1 MKQSPHKD
9 QLPIVTTL
17 LSILIGGTG
26 VAMGAFGAHFLA
38 SRLSDKQAAIFAVAV
53 DYHQLYSVVLLVLW
67 MALIMNSNSMV
78 SIAICRSLKLFL
90 SAIIIF
96 SGSLYL
102 YLVSDWSLFMKITP
116 IGGSGLIIS
125 WVSLWWVI
133 KSVNIKNQNQP

>member
-53 DYHQLYSVVLLVLW
+53 DYHQLYSVVLFG
-67 MALIMNSNSMV
+67 IMDGIDYEFKFDGIDCYLSKFKIV
-78 SIAICRSLKLFL
+78 SICHHY
-90 SAIIIF
+90 IF
-96 SGSLYL
+96 G
-102 YLVSDWSLFMKITP
+102 
-116 IGGSGLIIS
+116 
-125 WVSLWWVI
+125 
-133 KSVNIKNQNQP
+133 